1 MAEAAM
7 APGVT
12 SVRSQICP
20 IVTGPLMPCSR
31 SREPGPRIIT
41 LNIYKNIIR
50 VNADVKIKYL
60 HQTRPYSRIKSWY
73 LDGLDNPSKGLG
85 QMDCKK
91 GPDWEVAPTQQVP
104 GSGQAANWLVQTI
117 RGGSRRFE
125 DQDVSEFGRTNLIF
139 QCSCP
144 FETEICKN

>member
-1 MAEAAM
+1 
-7 APGVT
+7 
-12 SVRSQICP
+12 
-20 IVTGPLMPCSR
+20 
-31 SREPGPRIIT
+31 
-41 LNIYKNIIR
+41 
-50 VNADVKIKYL
+50 
-60 HQTRPYSRIKSWY
+60 
-73 LDGLDNPSKGLG
+73 
-85 QMDCKK
+85 MDCKK

-117 RGGSRRFE
+117 WGGSRRFE